1 MKTATI
7 SVLVFYTS
15 LVAFIGIHN
24 TEKAAN
30 PFENEDLISNEV
42 ELKASF
48 HSYPTQFNFSDSLLS
63 PSKKR
68 YHIFFKNLSSRK
80 LEVAIRY
87 MDENGTWIIKETEVL
102 KPGEEQEKGVG
113 YAKTYF
119 YRASTKKGLN
129 KKALLT
135 KYQKGLHE
143 EAMNRLGFTKQDI
156 WECYSTDTCN
166 AFAVFE

>member
-15 LVAFIGIHN
+15 LVAFIGIHT
-24 TEKAAN
+24 TEKAAI
-30 PFENEDLISNEV
+30 PFDNGESTSNEV
-42 ELKASF
+42 ELKVHF
-48 HSYPTQFNFSDSLLS
+48 HSYPAQLIFSDSTKTA
-63 PSKKR
+63 KKK
-68 YHIFFKNLSSRK
+68 YHIFFKNMSSRK
-80 LEVAIRY
+80 LEVAVRY
-87 MDENGTWIIKETEVL
+87 MDENSNWIFKESEVI
-102 KPGEEQEKGVG
+102 KPGEEQEMGVG

-135 KYQKGLHE
+135 KYKKGLHE
-143 EAMNRLGFTKQDI
+143 DAMNRLGFTKQEI